1 MRDNTLRNSIICIM
15 IGIFMIFGIVYLIHG
30 SSWGMQNIVAIIVG
44 CISTPLC
51 FSAGIYGFIQVYREK
66 HPDELKKIK
75 AEEKKKI
82 KLREMY
88 AQLAVNHKKYHSMEQ
103 EVYWITAK
111 ANIIMYIILF
121 FILTLWLFAQWSG
134 YIDSVMVFLTVTGVM
149 FLFFLIM
156 ILWNFIKGSR
166 YYLIREIEK
175 LGLELQSVNE
185 DYMHGITFPWN
196 TSLFNIADKY
206 CIYVSGKICKIVPT
220 SEIQYVTTAVKTHT
234 FKYQG
239 VKEKQTDHLLVIYT
253 KTNKYWFPCP
263 YEMMRELIMEEYE
276 RYGIKALR

>member
-1 MRDNTLRNSIICIM
+1 MRDNTLRNSIMCI
-15 IGIFMIFGIVYLIHG
+15 IVGIFMVFGIIYLIHG
-30 SSWGMQNIVAIIVG
+30 SSWGMQNVAAIILG
-44 CISTPLC
+44 SISTPLVI
-51 FSAGIYGFIQVYREK
+51 SAGIYGFIQVYREK
-66 HPDELKKIK
+66 YPDELKKIK

-82 KLREMY
+82 KLHKMY
-88 AQLAVNHKKYHSMEQ
+88 HTLVVNHKKYHSMEQ

-111 ANIIMYIILF
+111 TNFIIYIIMF

-134 YIDSVMVFLTVTGVM
+134 YIDSMMVFLTVIGVM
-149 FLFFLIM
+149 FIFFLVI

-185 DYMHGITFPWN
+185 DYMHGLTFPWN
-196 TSLFNIADKY
+196 TSLLNIADKY
-206 CIYVSGKICKIVPT
+206 CIYVSGKICMIVPT
-220 SEIQYVTTAVKTHT
+220 SEIQYVTTVVKAHT

-239 VKEKQTDHLLVIYT
+239 IKENQIDHLLVIYT

-276 RYGIKALR
+276 RHGIKALR